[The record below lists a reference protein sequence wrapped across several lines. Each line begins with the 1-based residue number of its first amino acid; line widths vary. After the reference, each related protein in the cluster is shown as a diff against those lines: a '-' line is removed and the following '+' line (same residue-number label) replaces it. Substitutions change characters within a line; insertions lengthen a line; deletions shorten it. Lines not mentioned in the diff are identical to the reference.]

1 MDPEDLW
8 RATLHDFNNLLTGLQ
23 SVVDLGDPALPF
35 DSQNH
40 ARLETLLEDGK
51 VLISMARAMA
61 LGRLPYTEP
70 IPWKDWEAGL
80 AKRLEAAGTLFR
92 CPVELVDAGAGRVSW
107 PAPLLQDWAV
117 AFTRQILPWAAPGP
131 LRMEAEAVPGAW
143 VLRWLTDSP
152 LPPSLEAEVP
162 PDAPRSLAGLWLRGM
177 ADHLNLA
184 IEAPGGCLGIRMPRG
199 DSPASARKEP

>member
-1 MDPEDLW
+1 M
-8 RATLHDFNNLLTGLQ
+8 
-23 SVVDLGDPALPF
+23 
-35 DSQNH
+35 
-40 ARLETLLEDGK
+40 
-51 VLISMARAMA
+51 
-61 LGRLPYTEP
+61 
-70 IPWKDWEAGL
+70 
-80 AKRLEAAGTLFR
+80 
-92 CPVELVDAGAGRVSW
+92 
-107 PAPLLQDWAV
+107 

-177 ADHLNLA
+177 ADYLNLA